1 MFYVQQ
7 ERYAKEKNYL
17 RTEQDF
23 FLTDAE
29 LKGLPQG
36 AQISVE
42 ATRNTYQIAITV
54 LGESRRYIINTRD
67 GFDRKGCSASSE
79 ELGVDT
85 YK

>member
-54 LGESRRYIINTRD
+54 PGESRRYIINNEGRF
-67 GFDRKGCSASSE
+67 GQKRLLRVK
-79 ELGVDT
+79 
-85 YK
+85 

>member
-54 LGESRRYIINTRD
+54 PVKADVTSLIMRD
-67 GFDRKGCSASSE
+67 GFGQKRLCRVK
-79 ELGVDT
+79 
-85 YK
+85 